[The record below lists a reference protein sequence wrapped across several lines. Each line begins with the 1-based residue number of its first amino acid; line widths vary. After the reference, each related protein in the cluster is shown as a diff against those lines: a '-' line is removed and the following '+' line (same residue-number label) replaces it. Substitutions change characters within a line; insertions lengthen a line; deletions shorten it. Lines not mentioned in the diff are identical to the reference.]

1 MKCPSEHLL
10 SINKFTISNPI
21 THIPPPTI
29 FLPRHRCP
37 VSMSPCPRSM
47 HVALSSGFPFMQLRM
62 LITGHQTR
70 CLQSSFGLQKWH
82 HSLGV
87 FYLISSRTH
96 LQSCSVVCRCR
107 LCVGHPLA
115 AFSLE
120 PHREMLDWEPEYH
133 SPCTL
138 RSRLL
143 PCTLQRP
150 SSRTPAARDK
160 LFGSSGTKRH
170 YHLCSPADK
179 HNAMCTTT
187 LMID

>member
-62 LITGHQTR
+62 LITVHQTR

-133 SPCTL
+133 CLASCTL

-143 PCTLQRP
+143 HPLATELTDTGSTRQTFWQLCNKETLSFVFSCR
-150 SSRTPAARDK
+150 
-160 LFGSSGTKRH
+160 
-170 YHLCSPADK
+170 
-179 HNAMCTTT
+179 
-187 LMID
+187 

>member
-47 HVALSSGFPFMQLRM
+47 HVALSSGFPFMQMRM

-107 LCVGHPLA
+107 CPTARCWTGSRSITASRPARCVPD
-115 AFSLE
+115 S
-120 PHREMLDWEPEYH
+120 
-133 SPCTL
+133 CTL
-138 RSRLL
+138 
-143 PCTLQRP
+143 
-150 SSRTPAARDK
+150 
-160 LFGSSGTKRH
+160 
-170 YHLCSPADK
+170 
-179 HNAMCTTT
+179 
-187 LMID
+187 

>member
-107 LCVGHPLA
+107 LCVGHLRILPGAPPRDAGLGAGVSQPLHAAFQTPAPSSLRAHGHRQHETSFLA
-115 AFSLE
+115 AQLCNKETLSFVFSC
-120 PHREMLDWEPEYH
+120 R
-133 SPCTL
+133 
-138 RSRLL
+138 
-143 PCTLQRP
+143 
-150 SSRTPAARDK
+150 
-160 LFGSSGTKRH
+160 
-170 YHLCSPADK
+170 
-179 HNAMCTTT
+179 
-187 LMID
+187 

>member
-138 RSRLL
+138 HAAFQT
-143 PCTLQRP
+143 PAP
-150 SSRTPAARDK
+150 SSHRAHGHRQHETSFLAAQ
-160 LFGSSGTKRH
+160 
-170 YHLCSPADK
+170 LCNK
-179 HNAMCTTT
+179 ET
-187 LMID
+187 LSFVFSCR